1 MRLPF
6 HTQERPRAAW
16 EQAGSTIQD
25 GGTEGA
31 DVPEE
36 TGREE
41 HLATARA
48 NLERLAQHYAQL
60 ASFPDA
66 LWMTAMEGGA
76 PTSDASAETAMLMKW
91 LADNQDKL

>member
-1 MRLPF
+1 MDIGKIHASIALLDELIAAVGQLP
-6 HTQERPRAAW
+6 AA
-16 EQAGSTIQD
+16 D
-25 GGTEGA
+25 GEA
-31 DVPEE
+31 D
-36 TGREE
+36 G
-41 HLATARA
+41 LALSFMGARA

-66 LWMTAMEGGA
+66 LWLTAMEGGA

>member
-1 MRLPF
+1 MDIGRIHASIALLDELIGAVGQLP
-6 HTQERPRAAW
+6 
-16 EQAGSTIQD
+16 AGD
-25 GGTEGA
+25 G
-31 DVPEE
+31 E
-36 TGREE
+36 TDG
-41 HLATARA
+41 LALSFMSARA

>member
-1 MRLPF
+1 MDIGRIHATIALLDDLIRAVAELP
-6 HTQERPRAAW
+6 AA
-16 EQAGSTIQD
+16 D
-25 GGTEGA
+25 GETEG
-31 DVPEE
+31 
-36 TGREE
+36 
-41 HLATARA
+41 LALSFMGARA

-76 PTSDASAETAMLMKW
+76 PTSEASAETAMLMKW

>member
-1 MRLPF
+1 MDIGRIHASIALLDELIGAVGQLP
-6 HTQERPRAAW
+6 
-16 EQAGSTIQD
+16 AGD
-25 GGTEGA
+25 G
-31 DVPEE
+31 E
-36 TGREE
+36 TDG
-41 HLATARA
+41 LALSFMGARA

-76 PTSDASAETAMLMKW
+76 PTSEASAETAMLMKW